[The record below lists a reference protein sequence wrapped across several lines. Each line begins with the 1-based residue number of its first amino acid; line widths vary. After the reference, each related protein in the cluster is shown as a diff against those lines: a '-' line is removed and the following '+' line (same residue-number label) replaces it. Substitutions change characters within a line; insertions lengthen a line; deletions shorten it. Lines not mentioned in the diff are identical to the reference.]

1 MVQYLLEKR
10 VRHLHSVSLY
20 NVSMLGN
27 EASLNSDENKL
38 NVFKKISC
46 FLVIDNLNGAPLYI
60 SEVQVNTFNKLY
72 FNELPP
78 NELSD
83 STISLRIVAKLP
95 NDILIKSE
103 ANTDEIWIVF
113 KEIGIQFDKLKRIR
127 RDTIFEGVNIPILEF
142 NDGLYTLENINVI
155 SNVPDVISFQNST
168 SSEHTMKDSFSFNSL
183 LEFNKVIE
191 YKSHILEEILH
202 ISSEVQHIME
212 HRNKEH
218 GWEIIR
224 LNNSIEQMKLQLNNK
239 RIDLKNVEVALANSS
254 DISQLSSQLIS
265 RSSSDASIADNYG
278 NKNYRVIHSNNQ
290 LDVLKVKKLKQL
302 ISIFRNYPLF
312 DEENGYVEI
321 ATDFDSKRP
330 STKLLKFKLVN
341 KSKILSSVTDSD
353 VKRININTILGQYM
367 LFLQIIS
374 TIIYNIPLPYEMR
387 YYGSTSIISY
397 DLPLFISETVAS
409 KYRSGLLQAIEMFN
423 LNIKQVKVYIER
435 KSDT

>member
-46 FLVIDNLNGAPLYI
+46 FVVIDNLNGAPLYV
-60 SEVQVNTFNKLY
+60 SEVQVNTFNKLS
-72 FNELPP
+72 FNEMPP

-83 STISLRIVAKLP
+83 STISLRIVGKIP

-142 NDGLYTLENINVI
+142 NDGLYTLENINAI
-155 SNVPDVISFQNST
+155 SNVPDVINFQNST
-168 SSEHTMKDSFSFNSL
+168 SSEHTMKESFSFNSL

-212 HRNKEH
+212 HRNKER

-265 RSSSDASIADNYG
+265 RNSSDASIADNYG

-341 KSKILSSVTDSD
+341 KSKILSSVTDSE
-353 VKRININTILGQYM
+353 VKRIDINTILGQYM